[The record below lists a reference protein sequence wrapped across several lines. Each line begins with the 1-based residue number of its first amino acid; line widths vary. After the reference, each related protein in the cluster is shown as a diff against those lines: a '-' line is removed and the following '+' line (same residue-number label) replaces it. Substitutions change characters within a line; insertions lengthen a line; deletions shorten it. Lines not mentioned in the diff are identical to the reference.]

1 MTYLIVGNGPAGV
14 GAVERIREFDQSGK
28 IILVSPEANPPYSRI
43 MTPEYMTDEVKEEDL
58 YIRGNDFYE
67 HYQVE
72 TRLGRKV
79 AQIIEGEH
87 KALLDDGE
95 EIVYDKVLLASG
107 SHPIIPSWV
116 DLRVE
121 GVFTLWDKFDSEK
134 INRHLPETKEAV
146 IVGGGLVGL
155 QAARALTAYGIKV
168 TIIEKLPRLMPL
180 QLDET
185 ASGMLLNAIESQGV
199 TVLLDTE
206 VTALEAE
213 EGKIKRVRTASAE
226 LPADL
231 VLISIGVRPN
241 LQMVEGSSLNKD
253 RGLITDYHMQTSH
266 PDVYAAGDVAQAPC
280 QLTGKATLRALW
292 LCAVQQGK
300 VAGANMAGVKEK
312 YQGSKAMNSIQLF
325 GLSFLSLGQ
334 VETLEGDEERI
345 IKVPKSGAYHKL
357 ILNKGRLV
365 GLILVEEVQ
374 KAGVLYHKLGEPIY
388 KGYWNG
394 IQALDDEEIFA

>member
-1 MTYLIVGNGPAGV
+1 MTFLIVGNGPAGV
-14 GAVERIREFDQSGK
+14 GAVERIRELDKSGK

-58 YIRGNDFYE
+58 YIRGDDFYKR
-67 HYQVE
+67 YQVE
-72 TRLGRKV
+72 TRLGRRV
-79 AQIIEGEH
+79 VQIIGGEH
-87 KALLDDGE
+87 KALLDNGE
-95 EIVYDKVLLASG
+95 EIVYDKVLIASG

-116 DLRVE
+116 DLKVE
-121 GVFTLWDKFDSEK
+121 GVFTLWDKLDSER

-155 QAARALTAYGIKV
+155 QSARALTSYGIRV

-185 ASGMLLNAIESQGV
+185 ASKMLLSAIESQGV

-213 EGKIKRVRTASAE
+213 EGRIKRVRTASAE
-226 LPADL
+226 LLADM
-231 VLISIGVRPN
+231 VHISIGVRPN

-253 RGLITDYHMQTSH
+253 RGLITDYHMQTSY

-300 VAGANMAGVKEK
+300 VAGANMAGIREK

-345 IKVPKSGAYHKL
+345 IKMPMSGAYHKF
-357 ILNKGRLV
+357 ILNEGRLV
-365 GLILVEEVQ
+365 GSILVEEVQ
-374 KAGVLYHKLGEPIY
+374 KAGVLYHKLGTPLY

>member
-14 GAVERIREFDQSGK
+14 GAVERIREFDQTGK

-58 YIRGNDFYE
+58 YIRGEDFYE
-67 HYQVE
+67 KYHVE
-72 TRLGRKV
+72 TRLGRRVIK
-79 AQIIEGEH
+79 ILEGEH

-95 EIVYDKVLLASG
+95 ELVYDKALLATG
-107 SHPIIPSWV
+107 SHPIIPPWV
-116 DLRVE
+116 DLKVK
-121 GVFTLWDKFDSEK
+121 GVFTLWDKLDSER
-134 INRHLPETKEAV
+134 INQHLPETKEAV

-155 QAARALTAYGIKV
+155 QAARALTAQGVKV
-168 TIIEKLPRLMPL
+168 TIVEKLPRLMPL

-185 ASGMLLNAIESQGV
+185 ASGMLFDAIEAHGV
-199 TVLLDTE
+199 KVLLDTE

-213 EGKIKRVRTASAE
+213 EGKIVKVRTTLAE
-226 LPADL
+226 IPADL

-241 LQMVEGSSLNKD
+241 LQMIEDGSLTKE
-253 RGLITDYHMQTSH
+253 RGLITDYQMQTSH

-280 QLTGKATLRALW
+280 QLTGNSTLRALW

-300 VAGANMAGVKEK
+300 VAGANMAGINDT

-325 GLSFLSLGQ
+325 GLSFLSVGQ
-334 VETLEGDEERI
+334 TEALEGDEEQI
-345 IKVPKSGAYHKL
+345 IKAPLSGAYQKL
-357 ILNKGRLV
+357 IFKEGRLV
-365 GLILVEEVQ
+365 GLIFVGEVQ
-374 KAGVLYHKLGEPIY
+374 KAGILYHKLGEPLY

-394 IQALDDEEIFA
+394 IQALDDEEMFV